1 MNEKILVAEGKI
13 IQLEFTHFEVHAC
26 KDCKDCDFLKISDGG
41 KRGKG
46 EKLLLSKTDGCGS
59 HLVDESSANFF
70 ALRTIYSVSNS
81 ITIYFQTDD
90 KDQEN
95 SSGWRIAWS
104 AVDPGVIFT

>member
-13 IQLEFTHFEVHAC
+13 IQLEFTYFEVHAC
-26 KDCKDCDFLKISDGG
+26 KDCKDCDFLKISEKKDEGD
-41 KRGKG
+41 

-70 ALRTIYSVSNS
+70 ALRTILSVSNS

>member
-26 KDCKDCDFLKISDGG
+26 KDCKDCDFLKISD
-41 KRGKG
+41 
-46 EKLLLSKTDGCGS
+46 EQDEQDEHILLSKTDGCGS

>member
-1 MNEKILVAEGKI
+1 MNEKILVAEDKI

-26 KDCKDCDFLKISDGG
+26 KDCKDCDFLKISEKKDEGD
-41 KRGKG
+41 

>member
-1 MNEKILVAEGKI
+1 MNEKILVAKDKI
-13 IQLEFTHFEVHAC
+13 IQLEFTYFEVHAC
-26 KDCKDCDFLKISDGG
+26 KDCKDCDFLKISD
-41 KRGKG
+41 G

-70 ALRTIYSVSNS
+70 ALRTILSVSNS